1 MKKSALLSVALL
13 ALAGCVSHDF
23 SEGERTNFR
32 CAGDKEFSYREVG
45 SAREVFAGGETTR
58 LAPTGDGQ
66 YANERVTLIENGGG
80 ATLTGA
86 NGGPYESCRRRRG
99 DWWFDFW

>member
-1 MKKSALLSVALL
+1 MKKSALLAVALI

-32 CAGDKEFSYREVG
+32 CAGDKKFSYREVAG
-45 SAREVFAGGETTR
+45 ALEVFAGGETTR
-58 LAPTGDGQ
+58 LTPTGDGQ
-66 YANERVTLIENGGG
+66 YANERVTLAQSGGG

-86 NGGPYESCRRRRG
+86 IGGPYENCRRQRS

>member
-1 MKKSALLSVALL
+1 MKKTALLSVALI

-32 CAGDKEFSYREVG
+32 CAGDKEFSYREVAG
-45 SAREVFAGGETTR
+45 ALEVFAGGETTR
-58 LAPTGDGQ
+58 LAPAGEG
-66 YANERVTLIENGGG
+66 YANERVTLVESGGG

-86 NGGPYESCRRRRG
+86 IGGPYENCRRQRST
-99 DWWFDFW
+99 WWFDFW